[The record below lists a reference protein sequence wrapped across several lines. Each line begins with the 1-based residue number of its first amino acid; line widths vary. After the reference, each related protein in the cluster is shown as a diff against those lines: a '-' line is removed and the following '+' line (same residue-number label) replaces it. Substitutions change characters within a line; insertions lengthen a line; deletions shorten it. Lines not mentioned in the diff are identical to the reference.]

1 MNGVRNATMVK
12 ENGLPLIMRQIIGR
26 TSTRRMPKEDSTKG
40 KPMFLLAECPGPP
53 VRNFAQ
59 RKCGGNQRQSTKRFG
74 RRLAQT
80 RPYQHSY
87 PRPVSPST
95 TNTVTLESK
104 TRLGRLRQETISGQC
119 GKGCWNSVVGKE
131 LRH

>member
-1 MNGVRNATMVK
+1 MNGVRNATMVN

-87 PRPVSPST
+87 PRPVSPIPQT
-95 TNTVTLESK
+95 PLPWNPKPDWED
-104 TRLGRLRQETISGQC
+104 R
-119 GKGCWNSVVGKE
+119 GKKQSVASVVKGVGILLLVKS
-131 LRH
+131 